1 MSKAIEIYGRG
12 VLPPRLD
19 GRLAEHFTLHRDPE
33 PMPPAAWLEQYGA
46 RVTGMAN
53 ASFTP
58 LGAELM
64 DRLPNLKII
73 SSLGVGYDKIDVAA
87 ARARGI
93 LVTHTPDV
101 LNADVA
107 NYALLLLLAASRDL
121 MVQDA
126 YARSGRWAKEG
137 RAALTTTLEGATL
150 GIVGLG
156 RIGRTLARKL
166 EIFGGPILYHGRRPQ
181 PDVPYEFCPD
191 LVDMAA
197 RCDALILLLPG
208 GVETDRIVNA
218 EVMAALGPTGILVNV
233 ARGSVVD
240 EAALIA
246 ALAEGRLGRAALDV
260 FAEEP
265 NIPQALRDSDRVILS
280 PHAASAT
287 AQTRQAMFDLT
298 ADNLIAYFAEGAPL
312 TPVPECRDML
322 GEPPSGVS
330 G

>member
-1 MSKAIEIYGRG
+1 MTKAIEIYGRG
-12 VLPPRLD
+12 VMPPRLD
-19 GRLAEHFTLHRDPE
+19 ARLDENFTLHRDTAQ
-33 PMPPAAWLEQYGA
+33 MPSDEWLKEYGD
-46 RVTGMAN
+46 RIIGLAN

-58 LGAELM
+58 LEADLM

-73 SSLGVGYDKIDVAA
+73 STLGVGYDKIDVAA
-87 ARARGI
+87 AKERGI

-121 MVQDA
+121 MAQED
-126 YARSGRWAKEG
+126 YARSGRWAEEG
-137 RAALTTTLEGATL
+137 RAQLTRTLEGATL

-156 RIGRTLARKL
+156 RIGRNLAKKL
-166 EIFGGPILYHGRRPQ
+166 EIFGGPILYHGRSAQ
-181 PDVPYEFCPD
+181 PDVPYEYCPD
-191 LVDMAA
+191 LVAMAT

-208 GVETDRIVNA
+208 GAATDNIVNA

-240 EAALIA
+240 EPALIT
-246 ALAEGRLGRAALDV
+246 ALETGALGFAALDV

-265 NIPQALRDSDRVILS
+265 TIPQALRDSKKVILS

-287 AQTRQAMFDLT
+287 VETRNAMFDLT
-298 ADNLIAYFAEGAPL
+298 ADNLIAYFSDGAPL
-312 TPVPECRDML
+312 TLVPECRDM
-322 GEPPSGVS
+322 V
-330 G
+330 